1 MSDDFSK
8 PSDFSIGQA
17 NILSTRLT
25 SKLGQYFPNSEP
37 IATHMKTA
45 VDFKETNPNRS
56 RRPIYF
62 RCRPIHALVRRPTL
76 RRFFQGTTPGHW
88 AIEVGEY
95 IWELENQNGV
105 ITYHIG
111 IWTNPGDVDG
121 RRLLATE
128 REEIGDTILT
138 DLEIKEAGTGSPQS
152 KCVCVFFSRLL
163 NPYSRSSQKR
173 SESKTGFVERDC
185 STSQDSLGHLQG
197 FLHRKAV

>member
-1 MSDDFSK
+1 MSDNFSK
-8 PSDFSIGQA
+8 LSDSSIDEA
-17 NILSTRLT
+17 NILSGRLT
-25 SKLGQYFPNSEP
+25 SKSGQYCPDSEP
-37 IATHMKTA
+37 IATYMKTA

-62 RCRPIHALVRRPTL
+62 RCRPVHALVRRATL

-105 ITYHIG
+105 INYTIG

-138 DLEIKEAGTGSPQS
+138 DLEIKEAGTRSPQS
-152 KCVCVFFSRLL
+152 KWVYCILL
-163 NPYSRSSQKR
+163 NVAKSLQQIK
-173 SESKTGFVERDC
+173 SKEI
-185 STSQDSLGHLQG
+185 
-197 FLHRKAV
+197 